1 MTKQVFW
8 TKTIVD
14 TFIEEGNLN
23 ERQIYIIKTRAL
35 GYTIVKQ
42 AEELH
47 LSIDQINKDISDLKK
62 YMMQLKEL
70 AKYCQLENVI
80 KHIYL
85 KKSQETDFLFLQFIS
100 NIYINLN
107 RYVFCSIR

>member
-8 TKTIVD
+8 TKTVVD

-47 LSIDQINKDISDLKK
+47 LSIDQINKDI
-62 YMMQLKEL
+62 
-70 AKYCQLENVI
+70 
-80 KHIYL
+80 
-85 KKSQETDFLFLQFIS
+85 
-100 NIYINLN
+100 
-107 RYVFCSIR
+107 

>member
-8 TKTIVD
+8 TKAVVEA
-14 TFIEEGNLN
+14 FIDEGNLN

-47 LSIDQINKDISDLKK
+47 LSVDQVNKSIADLKK
-62 YMMQLKEL
+62 LYDATQKTSKVLPVRKRNKAHLFE
-70 AKYCQLENVI
+70 E
-80 KHIYL
+80 
-85 KKSQETDFLFLQFIS
+85 KSG
-100 NIYINLN
+100 N
-107 RYVFCSIR
+107 